1 MTSKQMRNTGLSA
14 VATLALGL
22 ATTTGSAQAQAPTET
37 MSYQRA
43 LTGNVF
49 GGGGATISGGGD
61 DMAITQSSGGAGGG
75 SVLAQ
80 VPRRAQGVNG
90 TTGGLS
96 VQYLEPERAPAGR
109 EAWLI
114 GGGENAEVVYSNPA
128 GPRRR

>member
-1 MTSKQMRNTGLSA
+1 
-14 VATLALGL
+14 
-22 ATTTGSAQAQAPTET
+22 
-37 MSYQRA
+37 
-43 LTGNVF
+43 VF

-75 SVLAQ
+75 SALAQ
-80 VPRRAQGVNG
+80 VSRLAQGVNG

-128 GPRRR
+128 GSRRR

>member
-1 MTSKQMRNTGLSA
+1 MRSTAFASL
-14 VATLALGL
+14 VVLPALIT
-22 ATTTGSAQAQAPTET
+22 APMVQAQAPTDAT
-37 MSYQRA
+37 SYQQA

-49 GGGGATISGGGD
+49 GGGGATISGGGS
-61 DMAITQSSGGAGGG
+61 DMLITQSSGGAGGG

-96 VQYLEPERAPAGR
+96 VQYLDPERAPAGR

-114 GGGENAEVVYSNPA
+114 GGGENAEVVYANPA
-128 GPRRR
+128 GSRRR